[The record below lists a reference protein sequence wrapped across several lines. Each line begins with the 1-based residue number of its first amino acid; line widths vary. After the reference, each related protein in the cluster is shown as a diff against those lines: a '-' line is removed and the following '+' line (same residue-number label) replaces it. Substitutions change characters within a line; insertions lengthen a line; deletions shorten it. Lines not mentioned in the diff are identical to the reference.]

1 MAVFGPNGDPLQFHF
16 AVIERSYPGRTDA
29 LLVQY
34 REVVT
39 ALIVQPVEFDFLADL
54 LFVAEHDDTNGKACI
69 QILWI
74 RCFVYGRDK
83 QCSRPSTKQAVFLK
97 LSHDSSKT

>member
-1 MAVFGPNGDPLQFHF
+1 MAVFGPNSDPLQFHF

-34 REVVT
+34 REVVPT
-39 ALIVQPVEFDFLADL
+39 LIVQPVEFDFSADL
-54 LFVAEHDDTNGKACI
+54 LFVAEHDDTNGKARI

-74 RCFVYGRDK
+74 GCFVYGRDK
-83 QCSRPSTKQAVFLK
+83 QRSRPSTKQAVFLK
-97 LSHDSSKT
+97 LPHDSSKT

>member
-1 MAVFGPNGDPLQFHF
+1 MHAPVRRLCAFVRVCARLR
-16 AVIERSYPGRTDA
+16 AYPGRTDA

-39 ALIVQPVEFDFLADL
+39 ALIVQPVEFAFSADL

-83 QCSRPSTKQAVFLK
+83 QC
-97 LSHDSSKT
+97 